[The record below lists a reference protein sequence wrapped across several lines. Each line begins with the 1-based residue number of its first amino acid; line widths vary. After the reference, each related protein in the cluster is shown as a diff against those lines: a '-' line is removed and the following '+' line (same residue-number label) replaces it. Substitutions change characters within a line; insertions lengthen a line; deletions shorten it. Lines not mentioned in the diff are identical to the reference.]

1 MFKLFFNFYSEVLNK
16 KQKFQTKLFTILNI
30 LFALFELISVA
41 AIIPVIFLVI
51 GSNLEN
57 LNLNF
62 PDFINIQ
69 ITKILFSENSYLYL
83 SVIILSFF
91 FLKFLFSLYLN
102 LFNIRFNSLLTA
114 SLRSKLFNIFLKKKY
129 SDIVNYNSSQITNIL
144 TKISELTISNFFIS
158 FLLIFRSLCIIIPLI
173 IFFIFYKY
181 KNNFNFIDNIFVVLS
196 IYFLIFK
203 KLILNLGKRN

>member
-114 SLRSKLFNIFLKKKY
+114 SLRSKLFNIFLKK
-129 SDIVNYNSSQITNIL
+129 
-144 TKISELTISNFFIS
+144 
-158 FLLIFRSLCIIIPLI
+158 IFRYC
-173 IFFIFYKY
+173 
-181 KNNFNFIDNIFVVLS
+181 
-196 IYFLIFK
+196 
-203 KLILNLGKRN
+203 KL

>member
-62 PDFINIQ
+62 PDFINI
-69 ITKILFSENSYLYL
+69 
-83 SVIILSFF
+83 
-91 FLKFLFSLYLN
+91 
-102 LFNIRFNSLLTA
+102 
-114 SLRSKLFNIFLKKKY
+114 
-129 SDIVNYNSSQITNIL
+129 
-144 TKISELTISNFFIS
+144 
-158 FLLIFRSLCIIIPLI
+158 
-173 IFFIFYKY
+173 
-181 KNNFNFIDNIFVVLS
+181 
-196 IYFLIFK
+196 
-203 KLILNLGKRN
+203 